1 MFEAFVPC
9 SRIVSVCKHNKYYA
23 IHGLAQ
29 LEEESQVAED
39 EGQNNLAI
47 LI

>member
-1 MFEAFVPC
+1 MLEALGVC
-9 SRIVSVCKHNKYYA
+9 SRIVSVCKHNKYYT

-39 EGQNNLAI
+39 EGQKNLAI